1 MSELSEKI
9 DRVFSSGKSIIF
21 QNEIRRKDS
30 EWYSRIRWT
39 HVRYPFNQIIAECK
53 WFGFE
58 TMEEAVDN
66 CLKYINQNK
75 DE

>member
-21 QNEIRRKDS
+21 QNEVRKKDG

-39 HVRYPFNQIIAECK
+39 PRS
-53 WFGFE
+53 
-58 TMEEAVDN
+58 
-66 CLKYINQNK
+66 
-75 DE
+75 